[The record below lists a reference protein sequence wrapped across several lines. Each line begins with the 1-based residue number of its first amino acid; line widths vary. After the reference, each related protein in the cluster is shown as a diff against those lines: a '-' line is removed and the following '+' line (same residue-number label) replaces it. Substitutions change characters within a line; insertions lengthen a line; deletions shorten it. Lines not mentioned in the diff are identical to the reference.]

1 MLQKV
6 HFNNF
11 FMPQGRG
18 VPLTAATAA
27 SSLTTHLLVLNSD
40 SYSTRVM
47 KAVWDQCGTHYPFHL
62 THQLLLYRWV
72 VLRVIK
78 LLCLFYAA
86 GWKACADGGAN
97 RLFDG
102 LTAPERGLFVP
113 HYILGG
119 WVSYC
124 IHSRHGLMDEIWM
137 DGWMAAALP
146 STIT

>member
-11 FMPQGRG
+11 LLPQGRG

-27 SSLTTHLLVLNSD
+27 FSRTTHLLVLNSD

-47 KAVWDQCGTHYPFHL
+47 KAVWDQCGTHYPSHSP
-62 THQLLLYRWV
+62 V
-72 VLRVIK
+72 ASVEIGGVRVIK
-78 LLCLFYAA
+78 LLCLFYAV

-119 WVSYC
+119 WLSCC
-124 IHSRHGLMDEIWM
+124 IQSRHGLI
-137 DGWMAAALP
+137 DGV
-146 STIT
+146 I